1 MNDHPTTYIPNWAVL
16 YFYKMTFVSRNTN
29 LNGSGSVFLKENLVL
44 VLKLRPNSSTIL
56 GNVFFLGQHFAKF

>member
-1 MNDHPTTYIPNWAVL
+1 
-16 YFYKMTFVSRNTN
+16 MTFVSRNTN